1 MTTSETQGQT
11 ARSTVP
17 SAVAW
22 QWARGA
28 VGLISAG
35 IGVYQLLSGHDMGG
49 AFSFLMAAMFLLSV
63 PCDRAVLRARREGA
77 PLPLAVLILVYSTGA
92 AMGGTLVLGLQLAMR
107 AL

>member
-1 MTTSETQGQT
+1 MTSGTQGEET
-11 ARSTVP
+11 RSSVS

-22 QWARGA
+22 QWARAA

-35 IGVYQLLSGHDMGG
+35 IGVYQFLSGHDIAG

-77 PLPLAVLILVYSTGA
+77 SIPLSVLILVYGTGA
-92 AMGGTLVLGLQLAMR
+92 AMAAR
-107 AL
+107 